1 MTSEAGGRQLAA
13 VKHTRP
19 GRQDRRVMSS
29 EPVVELGGSFYLG
42 ERGVCGGGEPRG
54 HETVPGE
61 GGAFW
66 LLYVFPW
73 AGLDQGCLRNHSG
86 AARDLKFEGKQAV
99 LRIYGF

>member
-1 MTSEAGGRQLAA
+1 MRRLAA

-54 HETVPGE
+54 HETVPGK
-61 GGAFW
+61 GGAYW
-66 LLYVFPW
+66 SLCVPMGR
-73 AGLDQGCLRNHSG
+73 ARSGLPQEPLWGRQGP
-86 AARDLKFEGKQAV
+86 KK
-99 LRIYGF
+99 